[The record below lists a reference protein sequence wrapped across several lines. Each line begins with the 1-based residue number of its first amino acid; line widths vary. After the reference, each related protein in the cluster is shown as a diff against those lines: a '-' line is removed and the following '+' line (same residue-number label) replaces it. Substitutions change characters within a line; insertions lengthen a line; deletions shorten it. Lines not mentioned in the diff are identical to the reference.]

1 MKIIKKIYIY
11 EGENGS
17 ITSPIDLPGINR
29 IECIQIQADE
39 GKLLTNGIQKGH
51 IFTIRPKLIDQ
62 WYEIDAPIE
71 EGQN

>member
-1 MKIIKKIYIY
+1 MKIIKKIYVY

-17 ITSPIDLPGINR
+17 IVSSVNLPDINR
-29 IECIQIQADE
+29 IEYIQIQADE
-39 GKLLTNGIQKGH
+39 GKLLTNGIQKGR

-71 EGQN
+71 AGQE